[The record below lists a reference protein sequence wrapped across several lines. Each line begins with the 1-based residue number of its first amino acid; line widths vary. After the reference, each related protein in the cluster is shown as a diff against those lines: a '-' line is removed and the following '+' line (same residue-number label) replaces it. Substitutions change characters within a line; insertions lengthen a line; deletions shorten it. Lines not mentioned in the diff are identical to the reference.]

1 MRKIQSGKNPFTNNN
16 ILQISLIFKE
26 WAIFSKFFW
35 SRGRG
40 TDANFL
46 CHQIC
51 ACVSAAFL
59 NHHLAHS
66 PHPHR
71 QQEYPALPWVV
82 PVVGSCLLLVDYLI
96 FGGVGVC
103 SAQMFCREQMF
114 CRPPFLAK
122 ETAKLWNQCH
132 FPDGTHLTP
141 RGQPLS
147 EMITDDG
154 KKFPGC
160 KGHWGEPEVLLMA
173 PCTMASDNLGD
184 GLIRQPLFPS
194 HFLKVYLRC
203 HRRM

>member
-1 MRKIQSGKNPFTNNN
+1 MRKIQSGKNPFKNNN

-59 NHHLAHS
+59 NHHLPHS

-71 QQEYPALPWVV
+71 HQEYPAFPWVV
-82 PVVGSCLLLVDYLI
+82 PAGGSCLLLLIDYLI
-96 FGGVGVC
+96 FGGFGVLRC
-103 SAQMFCREQMF
+103 SAGSRA
-114 CRPPFLAK
+114 PFLAK
-122 ETAKLWNQCH
+122 GTAKLWNQCH

-147 EMITDDG
+147 ELIRDDG

-160 KGHWGEPEVLLMA
+160 KGHWGEPKVLLMA
-173 PCTMASDNLGD
+173 LCSMASDNFSD
-184 GLIRQPLFPS
+184 GLIRHPLFPVI
-194 HFLKVYLRC
+194 F
-203 HRRM
+203 

>member
-1 MRKIQSGKNPFTNNN
+1 MRKIQSGKNPFKNNN

-35 SRGRG
+35 SWGRG

-59 NHHLAHS
+59 NHHLPHS

-71 QQEYPALPWVV
+71 HQEYPAFPWVV
-82 PVVGSCLLLVDYLI
+82 PAGGSCLLLLIDYLI
-96 FGGVGVC
+96 FGGFGVLRC
-103 SAQMFCREQMF
+103 SAGSRA
-114 CRPPFLAK
+114 PFSAK
-122 ETAKLWNQCH
+122 GTAELWNQCH
-132 FPDGTHLTP
+132 FPDGTHLTH

-147 EMITDDG
+147 ELIRDDG

-160 KGHWGEPEVLLMA
+160 KGHWGEPTVLLMA
-173 PCTMASDNLGD
+173 LCSMAMTISVMVSSDT
-184 GLIRQPLFPS
+184 LFS
-194 HFLKVYLRC
+194 LWFFKVYLCC
-203 HRRM
+203 H